1 MTDSERLVLLK
12 ADLEIIPANTSKDE
26 YLSTLLTAADEYI
39 ATEGIELTDSVGDA
53 QLAVMYAAY
62 LYRKRAVNEP
72 MPRML
77 RYALNNRLFAQKMG
91 GG

>member
-26 YLSTLLTAADEYI
+26 YLSKLLAAADEYI

>member
-26 YLSTLLTAADEYI
+26 YLSKLLTAADEYI